1 MEMKNLNG
9 NLFDIQRMSLHDGP
23 GIRTTV
29 FLKGCSMHCF
39 WCHNP
44 ESLSPLPDVQFF
56 PVRCIG
62 CRLCEDACDWH
73 CHRFEDNGIHIFNR
87 ECCIGCGK
95 CTAVCPSGSLVKT
108 GYSISPEQLA
118 DIVSRDKTFF
128 DHSGGG
134 VTISGGEPLL
144 QPDFVTLFFRLMK
157 KMGIHTAVETALNIP
172 SESLKAVL
180 PETDLFLADL
190 KHPDPRTHRTV
201 TGVGNELILQN
212 LSLLDSSR
220 KPYAIRIPVI
230 PGVNDT
236 EEVMNAFQVL
246 IDGLNHP
253 LYLELMPYHEY
264 GVGKYDSLS
273 KDCHQLDGLHPPTKE
288 KLIQLAKCFNSI
300 QVRFRDGAKEIMITG
315 GVLCEENQP

>member
-128 DHSGGG
+128 GHSGGG
-134 VTISGGEPLL
+134 VTVSGGEPLL

-157 KMGIHTAVETALNIP
+157 KWA
-172 SESLKAVL
+172 
-180 PETDLFLADL
+180 F
-190 KHPDPRTHRTV
+190 
-201 TGVGNELILQN
+201 ILQ
-212 LSLLDSSR
+212 LKQLL
-220 KPYAIRIPVI
+220 
-230 PGVNDT
+230 T
-236 EEVMNAFQVL
+236 
-246 IDGLNHP
+246 
-253 LYLELMPYHEY
+253 
-264 GVGKYDSLS
+264 
-273 KDCHQLDGLHPPTKE
+273 
-288 KLIQLAKCFNSI
+288 
-300 QVRFRDGAKEIMITG
+300 FRR
-315 GVLCEENQP
+315 NR